1 MGSRHYARQIRT
13 EKSLMARWTLL
24 VALLRVS
31 SVEQWEKGMEGEVIG
46 MAVNVEDERSVTGKG
61 GREMAKRPEGSRSRE
76 DVIKVCLCARW
87 NDSTGREDLIM
98 QESGSLKDRVPDMR
112 EGLGP
117 GTQVESW
124 L

>member
-1 MGSRHYARQIRT
+1 MT
-13 EKSLMARWTLL
+13 
-24 VALLRVS
+24 LLRVNS
-31 SVEQWEKGMEGEVIG
+31 LEQWEKGMEGEVIG
-46 MAVNVEDERSVTGKG
+46 MAVNIEDERSVTRKG
-61 GREMAKRPEGSRSRE
+61 GREMAKRLEGSRSRE
-76 DVIKVCLCARW
+76 DDIKVCLFARW

-98 QESGSLKDRVPDMR
+98 QESGSLKDCVPDMR